1 MKQNEQLRIGTLLE
15 DLGKIGII
23 VRVIQSGTMDIDLP
37 LIKWRV
43 NYEIYYQDGVVTVM
57 AENTLNRLIKEDKV
71 RVISLPP

>member
-1 MKQNEQLRIGTLLE
+1 MKKDEILYVGTLVE

-23 VRVIQSGTMDIDLP
+23 VRIIQSGTMDIDLP

-57 AENTLNRLIKEDKV
+57 AESTLKRLVADGKV
-71 RVISLPP
+71 RVISLPS